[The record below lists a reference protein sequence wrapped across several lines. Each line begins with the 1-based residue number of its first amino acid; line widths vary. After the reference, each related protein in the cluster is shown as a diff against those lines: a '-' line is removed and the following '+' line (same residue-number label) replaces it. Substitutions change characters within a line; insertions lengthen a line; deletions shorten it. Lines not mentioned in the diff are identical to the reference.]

1 MLNLWRRHL
10 AGCKHRLRKYKS
22 CTCPVWV
29 QGTLHG
35 KWIKKSLG
43 VRNWEAGLRIVRGW
57 EVGSSAG
64 SQTVSEA
71 FDYFLA
77 DCVAR
82 QLKAETLAKYRLL
95 QREMVALWGERP
107 VDAVT
112 VQDIAEYRQ
121 SWKLAGISARKKI
134 ERMRTFFK
142 FCEQRK
148 WSNENPAVFLKP
160 PKITSVPTLP
170 FTVGEMA
177 QIRSA
182 LEIYPDRPHGRREQ
196 VRIFVLIMMH
206 SGLRIRD
213 VVTLT
218 MDKITEGY
226 LELRT
231 QKTGQPVRIPLP
243 DEVLRVVEG
252 LPYRPFWSGV
262 GLPKSAV
269 ADWQRTLARLFGL
282 AKVSGY
288 AHKFRHTLAKRLLEN
303 GVSLENVAKI
313 LGNSAKIVEMHYAQ
327 WVKSRQDVLD
337 VEVRRTFG

>member
-1 MLNLWRRHL
+1 M
-10 AGCKHRLRKYKS
+10 
-22 CTCPVWV
+22 
-29 QGTLHG
+29 
-35 KWIKKSLG
+35 
-43 VRNWEAGLRIVRGW
+43 
-57 EVGSSAG
+57 
-64 SQTVSEA
+64 
-71 FDYFLA
+71 
-77 DCVAR
+77 
-82 QLKAETLAKYRLL
+82 
-95 QREMVALWGERP
+95 
-107 VDAVT
+107 
-112 VQDIAEYRQ
+112 
-121 SWKLAGISARKKI
+121 
-134 ERMRTFFK
+134 
-142 FCEQRK
+142 
-148 WSNENPAVFLKP
+148 
-160 PKITSVPTLP
+160 
-170 FTVGEMA
+170 
-177 QIRSA
+177 
-182 LEIYPDRPHGRREQ
+182 
-196 VRIFVLIMMH
+196 LIMMH